1 MGRSGAVV
9 DPLTGLRIDDDEDE
23 DDAAK
28 GRRATKAEKPRRRKG
43 RPNDAADADGGRAG
57 KPDASEPKPRGRH
70 ERGGVSSDD
79 DARGGGDA
87 EEEGARMGGK
97 GKARDKHHKKAS
109 HAPRPGQI
117 GFEGL
122 DDGGRSQS
130 LYKGMSRGAVKKAL
144 ERDAA
149 EAARAAVPP
158 PLEAPEVT
166 TPVFDACAHLARVT
180 ETARESTLFR
190 AWAAGDSA
198 ALACAPV
205 GAVVNVTC
213 DVEALD
219 PAYGAP
225 AYRAWERLFGDDEGD
240 AGTTAGAFREPRV
253 SDDVDAARAPVDPDF
268 PEETSET
275 STTPRGDG
283 AAHTA
288 DDRDRGANF
297 APQRENVYHAFGVH
311 PSRAA
316 EVDAAASAARV
327 ARFARETRAVAVGVC
342 GCDFRRADEDARRA
356 QLEVLAGCMAVAR
369 GEVDA
374 ADDETDDETNGA
386 RGKEPRSAND
396 RDDRDGVAPVTPA
409 TPLAVLLV
417 SLGGADADDALFAAF
432 LTHRDVC
439 VAAGA
444 SAVPAVFLDP
454 SPRLAAAA
462 LARTPDAL
470 VSVSGAVTHAKNVA
484 LLEVAFDVPL
494 DRIALASEAP
504 GKIPTQLVGRLRKSA
519 SRNSRGTKTREWSKA
534 RGGGGGRG
542 PAREWS
548 HPASL
553 AFAAE
558 KVAEVKGRGVTAEDV
573 VAAAARNAR
582 RAFLG
587 RRE

>member
-1 MGRSGAVV
+1 
-9 DPLTGLRIDDDEDE
+9 
-23 DDAAK
+23 
-28 GRRATKAEKPRRRKG
+28 
-43 RPNDAADADGGRAG
+43 
-57 KPDASEPKPRGRH
+57 
-70 ERGGVSSDD
+70 
-79 DARGGGDA
+79 
-87 EEEGARMGGK
+87 
-97 GKARDKHHKKAS
+97 
-109 HAPRPGQI
+109 
-117 GFEGL
+117 
-122 DDGGRSQS
+122 
-130 LYKGMSRGAVKKAL
+130 
-144 ERDAA
+144 
-149 EAARAAVPP
+149 
-158 PLEAPEVT
+158 
-166 TPVFDACAHLARVT
+166 VFDACAHLARVT

-268 PEETSET
+268 PEETS
-275 STTPRGDG
+275 TTPRGDG

-288 DDRDRGANF
+288 DDREFQIHANF
-297 APQRENVYHAFGVH
+297 APRRDNVYHAFGVH

-374 ADDETDDETNGA
+374 SGADDVEALRGSAAALESDETNGA
-386 RGKEPRSAND
+386 FGKEPRK
-396 RDDRDGVAPVTPA
+396 RTDGRVAPATPA

-432 LTHRDVC
+432 LTHRDAC

-504 GKIPTQLVGRLRKSA
+504 GKIPTRLVGRLGRLGKSA
-519 SRNSRGTKTREWSKA
+519 PRNSKGTKT
-534 RGGGGGRG
+534 
-542 PAREWS
+542 REWS

>member
-1 MGRSGAVV
+1 MGRSGGVV
-9 DPLTGLRIDDDEDE
+9 DPLTGLRIDDEEDE
-23 DDAAK
+23 GYAAK
-28 GRRATKAEKPRRRKG
+28 GRRVAKAEKPRRRKG
-43 RPNDAADADGGRAG
+43 RPSDSTDAGGGRAG
-57 KPDASEPKPRGRH
+57 ELDASEPKLRGRH
-70 ERGGVSSDD
+70 KCGGASSDD

-87 EEEGARMGGK
+87 REECVRWGRK
-97 GKARDKHHKKAS
+97 GKARDKHHKS

-149 EAARAAVPP
+149 TAARAAA
-158 PLEAPEVT
+158 PLPLRTPEVT
-166 TPVFDACAHLARVT
+166 TPVFDACAHLASVA
-180 ETARESTLFR
+180 ETAGETTLRET
-190 AWAAGDSA
+190 WAAGDPA

-225 AYRAWERLFGDDEGD
+225 AYRAWERLFGDDDGRD
-240 AGTTAGAFREPRV
+240 GGGGG
-253 SDDVDAARAPVDPDF
+253 
-268 PEETSET
+268 
-275 STTPRGDG
+275 GDG
-283 AAHTA
+283 GER
-288 DDRDRGANF
+288 RDGDSRAS
-297 APQRENVYHAFGVH
+297 PRREDVYHAFGVR

-316 EVDAAASAARV
+316 EVDTEAAVSRV
-327 ARFARETRAVAVGVC
+327 ARFARETRAIAVGLC
-342 GCDFRRADEDARRA
+342 GCDFRAADEDARRA
-356 QLEVLAGCMAVAR
+356 QLEVLAGCAAVAR
-369 GEVDA
+369 GEA
-374 ADDETDDETNGA
+374 EAGPRPGDDVEAKHA
-386 RGKEPRSAND
+386 RGAG
-396 RDDRDGVAPVTPA
+396 DGVPSAA
-409 TPLAVLLV
+409 SPLVMLLV
-417 SLGGADADDALFAAF
+417 SLGGDDADDAVFAAF
-432 LTHRDVC
+432 AEHRDAC

-444 SAVPAVFLDP
+444 SAVPAVFVDP

-462 LARTPDAL
+462 LGAFPDAL

-504 GKIPTQLVGRLRKSA
+504 GKMPTQLVGRARKA
-519 SRNSRGTKTREWSKA
+519 QK
-534 RGGGGGRG
+534 RGGGARAH
-542 PAREWS
+542 AREWS

-558 KVAEVKGRGVTAEDV
+558 KVAEVKGRGITAEDV
-573 VAAAARNAR
+573 VAAATRNAR

-587 RRE
+587 TPE

>member
-283 AAHTA
+283 AARTA
-288 DDRDRGANF
+288 DDREFQIRANF
-297 APQRENVYHAFGVH
+297 APRRENVYHAFGVH

-454 SPRLAAAA
+454 SPRLASAA
-462 LARTPDAL
+462 LATFPDAL
-470 VSVSGAVTHAKNVA
+470 VSVSGAVTHAKNVS
-484 LLEVAFDVPL
+484 LLEVAFDTPL

-504 GKIPTQLVGRLRKSA
+504 GKMPTQLVGRHR
-519 SRNSRGTKTREWSKA
+519 
-534 RGGGGGRG
+534 RGGGGGG
-542 PAREWS
+542 AHAREWS

-558 KVAEVKGRGVTAEDV
+558 KVAEVKGRGITAEEV

-587 RRE
+587 TPE

>member
-28 GRRATKAEKPRRRKG
+28 GRRATKTEKHRRRKG

-268 PEETSET
+268 PEETS
-275 STTPRGDG
+275 TTPRGDG

-288 DDRDRGANF
+288 DDREFQIHANF
-297 APQRENVYHAFGVH
+297 APRRDNVYHAFGVH

-369 GEVDA
+369 GEVESSA
-374 ADDETDDETNGA
+374 AGAEDDVTNGRNA

-396 RDDRDGVAPVTPA
+396 RDDRDDRDDGRRATPA

-432 LTHRDVC
+432 LTHRDAC

-504 GKIPTQLVGRLRKSA
+504 GKIPTRLVGRLGRLGKSA
-519 SRNSRGTKTREWSKA
+519 LRNSKGTKT
-534 RGGGGGRG
+534 
-542 PAREWS
+542 REWS

>member
-190 AWAAGDSA
+190 A
-198 ALACAPV
+198 C
-205 GAVVNVTC
+205 
-213 DVEALD
+213 
-219 PAYGAP
+219 
-225 AYRAWERLFGDDEGD
+225 
-240 AGTTAGAFREPRV
+240 
-253 SDDVDAARAPVDPDF
+253 
-268 PEETSET
+268 
-275 STTPRGDG
+275 
-283 AAHTA
+283 
-288 DDRDRGANF
+288 
-297 APQRENVYHAFGVH
+297 
-311 PSRAA
+311 
-316 EVDAAASAARV
+316 
-327 ARFARETRAVAVGVC
+327 
-342 GCDFRRADEDARRA
+342 
-356 QLEVLAGCMAVAR
+356 
-369 GEVDA
+369 
-374 ADDETDDETNGA
+374 
-386 RGKEPRSAND
+386 
-396 RDDRDGVAPVTPA
+396 
-409 TPLAVLLV
+409 
-417 SLGGADADDALFAAF
+417 
-432 LTHRDVC
+432 
-439 VAAGA
+439 
-444 SAVPAVFLDP
+444 
-454 SPRLAAAA
+454 
-462 LARTPDAL
+462 
-470 VSVSGAVTHAKNVA
+470 
-484 LLEVAFDVPL
+484 
-494 DRIALASEAP
+494 
-504 GKIPTQLVGRLRKSA
+504 GRLRGA
-519 SRNSRGTKTREWSKA
+519 GVRA
-534 RGGGGGRG
+534 GGRG
-542 PAREWS
+542 RER
-548 HPASL
+548 H
-553 AFAAE
+553 
-558 KVAEVKGRGVTAEDV
+558 V
-573 VAAAARNAR
+573 
-582 RAFLG
+582 
-587 RRE
+587 

>member
-1 MGRSGAVV
+1 M
-9 DPLTGLRIDDDEDE
+9 L
-23 DDAAK
+23 
-28 GRRATKAEKPRRRKG
+28 
-43 RPNDAADADGGRAG
+43 
-57 KPDASEPKPRGRH
+57 H
-70 ERGGVSSDD
+70 
-79 DARGGGDA
+79 
-87 EEEGARMGGK
+87 
-97 GKARDKHHKKAS
+97 
-109 HAPRPGQI
+109 
-117 GFEGL
+117 
-122 DDGGRSQS
+122 
-130 LYKGMSRGAVKKAL
+130 
-144 ERDAA
+144 
-149 EAARAAVPP
+149 
-158 PLEAPEVT
+158 
-166 TPVFDACAHLARVT
+166 
-180 ETARESTLFR
+180 
-190 AWAAGDSA
+190 
-198 ALACAPV
+198 
-205 GAVVNVTC
+205 
-213 DVEALD
+213 
-219 PAYGAP
+219 
-225 AYRAWERLFGDDEGD
+225 
-240 AGTTAGAFREPRV
+240 
-253 SDDVDAARAPVDPDF
+253 
-268 PEETSET
+268 
-275 STTPRGDG
+275 
-283 AAHTA
+283 
-288 DDRDRGANF
+288 
-297 APQRENVYHAFGVH
+297 
-311 PSRAA
+311 
-316 EVDAAASAARV
+316 
-327 ARFARETRAVAVGVC
+327 
-342 GCDFRRADEDARRA
+342 RRA

-374 ADDETDDETNGA
+374 AGAEDDETNGA

-396 RDDRDGVAPVTPA
+396 RDDRDDVALVTPA

-504 GKIPTQLVGRLRKSA
+504 GKIPTQLVGRLGKSA
-519 SRNSRGTKTREWSKA
+519 SRNSKGTKTREWSK
-534 RGGGGGRG
+534 
-542 PAREWS
+542 AREWS

>member
-1 MGRSGAVV
+1 M
-9 DPLTGLRIDDDEDE
+9 
-23 DDAAK
+23 
-28 GRRATKAEKPRRRKG
+28 
-43 RPNDAADADGGRAG
+43 
-57 KPDASEPKPRGRH
+57 
-70 ERGGVSSDD
+70 
-79 DARGGGDA
+79 
-87 EEEGARMGGK
+87 
-97 GKARDKHHKKAS
+97 
-109 HAPRPGQI
+109 
-117 GFEGL
+117 
-122 DDGGRSQS
+122 
-130 LYKGMSRGAVKKAL
+130 
-144 ERDAA
+144 
-149 EAARAAVPP
+149 
-158 PLEAPEVT
+158 
-166 TPVFDACAHLARVT
+166 
-180 ETARESTLFR
+180 
-190 AWAAGDSA
+190 
-198 ALACAPV
+198 
-205 GAVVNVTC
+205 NVTC

-253 SDDVDAARAPVDPDF
+253 SDDVDAARAPVDPDP

-288 DDRDRGANF
+288 DDRDREFRISNF

-396 RDDRDGVAPVTPA
+396 RDDRDGVALVTPA

-504 GKIPTQLVGRLRKSA
+504 GKIPTQLVGRLGKSA
-519 SRNSRGTKTREWSKA
+519 SRNSKGTKTREWSK
-534 RGGGGGRG
+534 
-542 PAREWS
+542 AREWS

>member
-1 MGRSGAVV
+1 
-9 DPLTGLRIDDDEDE
+9 
-23 DDAAK
+23 
-28 GRRATKAEKPRRRKG
+28 
-43 RPNDAADADGGRAG
+43 
-57 KPDASEPKPRGRH
+57 
-70 ERGGVSSDD
+70 
-79 DARGGGDA
+79 
-87 EEEGARMGGK
+87 
-97 GKARDKHHKKAS
+97 
-109 HAPRPGQI
+109 
-117 GFEGL
+117 
-122 DDGGRSQS
+122 
-130 LYKGMSRGAVKKAL
+130 
-144 ERDAA
+144 
-149 EAARAAVPP
+149 
-158 PLEAPEVT
+158 
-166 TPVFDACAHLARVT
+166 
-180 ETARESTLFR
+180 
-190 AWAAGDSA
+190 
-198 ALACAPV
+198 
-205 GAVVNVTC
+205 VNVTC

-253 SDDVDAARAPVDPDF
+253 SDDVDAARAPVDPDP

-283 AAHTA
+283 AAHTTGT

-396 RDDRDGVAPVTPA
+396 RDDRDGVALVTPA

-504 GKIPTQLVGRLRKSA
+504 GKIPTQLVGRLGKSA
-519 SRNSRGTKTREWSKA
+519 SRNSKGTKTREWSK
-534 RGGGGGRG
+534 
-542 PAREWS
+542 AREWS

>member
-1 MGRSGAVV
+1 M
-9 DPLTGLRIDDDEDE
+9 
-23 DDAAK
+23 
-28 GRRATKAEKPRRRKG
+28 
-43 RPNDAADADGGRAG
+43 
-57 KPDASEPKPRGRH
+57 
-70 ERGGVSSDD
+70 
-79 DARGGGDA
+79 
-87 EEEGARMGGK
+87 
-97 GKARDKHHKKAS
+97 
-109 HAPRPGQI
+109 
-117 GFEGL
+117 
-122 DDGGRSQS
+122 
-130 LYKGMSRGAVKKAL
+130 
-144 ERDAA
+144 
-149 EAARAAVPP
+149 
-158 PLEAPEVT
+158 
-166 TPVFDACAHLARVT
+166 
-180 ETARESTLFR
+180 
-190 AWAAGDSA
+190 
-198 ALACAPV
+198 
-205 GAVVNVTC
+205 NVTC

-253 SDDVDAARAPVDPDF
+253 SDDVDAARAPVDPDP
-268 PEETSET
+268 PEET

-396 RDDRDGVAPVTPA
+396 RDDGRVALVTPA

-504 GKIPTQLVGRLRKSA
+504 GKIPTQLVGRLGKSA
-519 SRNSRGTKTREWSKA
+519 SRNSKGTKTREWSK
-534 RGGGGGRG
+534 
-542 PAREWS
+542 AREWS